1 MHLMFDNLTVK
12 SVKANVGK
20 LVKTLRNRE
29 SLTQEEL
36 AAKLSLSRITIQNLE
51 GGKNPTI
58 ETLLIVLQ
66 YFDQLQGFNRYI
78 ETEIQNNDHPSLY

>member
-1 MHLMFDNLTVK
+1 MHIMFDNLTVK

-51 GGKNPTI
+51 AGKNPTI

-78 ETEIQNNDHPSLY
+78 ETQIQNNDYPSLY

>member
-1 MHLMFDNLTVK
+1 MFDNLTVK

-51 GGKNPTI
+51 AGKNPTI

-66 YFDQLQGFNRYI
+66 YFDQLQSFNQYI
-78 ETEIQNNDHPSLY
+78 ETEIQNNSYESLY